1 MEKEFYRFGISE
13 DFQTESELNYRDSRD
28 AVIGAVSKGL
38 GFIVRH
44 YQSEDKK
51 ARRAILGWNI
61 KVLSY
66 DEAFRRYEHNPKMLR
81 IVLDSEEKDVF
92 VVSPSK
98 EGEIVFPFKA
108 DSLTVVD
115 MQKLL

>member
-13 DFQTESELNYRDSRD
+13 DFQTESELNYRDSRE
-28 AVIGAVSKGL
+28 GL

>member
-1 MEKEFYRFGISE
+1 MEKNFYRFGISE
-13 DFQTESELNYRDSRD
+13 AFQTESELNYRDSRD
-28 AVIGAVSKGL
+28 AVIGGL

-81 IVLDSEEKDVF
+81 VVLDGEEKDVF
-92 VVSPSK
+92 VVSPSND
-98 EGEIVFPFKA
+98 GEIVFPFKA